1 MKQFLL
7 SSSPPDFNKFVHEI
21 IKDKTKIAPTSSVI
35 GAQNKYLKGKT
46 LLLHLHTGK
55 TSI

>member
-7 SSSPPDFNKFVHEI
+7 SSSPPDFNKFFHEI

-35 GAQNKYLKGKT
+35 GAQNKY
-46 LLLHLHTGK
+46 
-55 TSI
+55 